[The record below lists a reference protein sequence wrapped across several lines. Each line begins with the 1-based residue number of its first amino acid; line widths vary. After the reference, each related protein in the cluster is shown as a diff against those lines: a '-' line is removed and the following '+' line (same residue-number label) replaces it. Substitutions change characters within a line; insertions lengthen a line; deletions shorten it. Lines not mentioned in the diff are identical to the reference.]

1 MKKLVLLAALGAASS
16 LVFAQSSISGS
27 QATGAALNQGVN
39 LTSQN
44 YFAGTSVPAFTGGFI
59 YQGGIPKPSAN
70 VQITSIA
77 PPPSPKTCADTGISG
92 GVGGRDG
99 LLSLAFGTGAED
111 GCDTVRDLEVV
122 DWLLNLPEGTKK
134 DVAMMRA
141 CKKKSIRTAFAD
153 AGHATMCDTAEQR
166 QQRAEATLN
175 NRPVSAAP
183 SAQPMPWQAG
193 G

>member
-1 MKKLVLLAALGAASS
+1 MKKLVLLAALSAASS
-16 LVFAQSSISGS
+16 LAFAQSSVSGS
-27 QATGAALNQGVN
+27 QATGAAINSGV
-39 LTSQN
+39 SMSN
-44 YFAGTSVPAFTGGFI
+44 YFAGSTVPAVTSAFV
-59 YQGGIPKPSAN
+59 QQNGIPKPSAN

-99 LLSLAFGTGAED
+99 LLSLAFGTGAEE

-122 DWLLNLPEGTKK
+122 YWLLDLPEGTKK

-141 CKKKSIRTAFAD
+141 CKKKTIKAAFTD

-166 QQRAEATLN
+166 RQRAEAILN
-175 NRPVSAAP
+175 NRPVSTAP